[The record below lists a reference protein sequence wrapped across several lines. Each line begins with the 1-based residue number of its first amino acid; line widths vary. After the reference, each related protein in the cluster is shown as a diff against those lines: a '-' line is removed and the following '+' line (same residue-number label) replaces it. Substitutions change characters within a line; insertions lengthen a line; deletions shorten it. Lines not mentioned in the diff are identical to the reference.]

1 MLLRTSVK
9 YGKVRKWPM
18 LTAMWDI
25 KALTQLAQ
33 VGINILGRNLSNRKQ
48 KVHKPGDYEVP
59 WVVVAAASVT
69 QEVETG
75 RSL

>member
-1 MLLRTSVK
+1 MLLSSAK
-9 YGKVRKWPM
+9 HGKACQWPM

-59 WVVVAAASVT
+59 WVVGAAASVT